1 MQKAHDASYNHHW
14 EDLPSIESPIIAL
27 QLNRIEQ
34 NIDTIDDRVVAF
46 DLSKANQT
54 DMLQAVRSIIY
65 TKATGTFR
73 ITFFNGTYVD
83 IDTDLEKLAVNFDY
97 DDNPESA
104 HYQQIIIT
112 LEDGTKKYIDVSA
125 LITQYE
131 FLASA
136 TINPIV
142 GADGTVSFE
151 VINGSITEDKLE
163 PNFLAN
169 CRIEVQLAQGYKEDA
184 EAWATGKRQGTD
196 VPDTDPTY
204 ENNSEYYAGQASNSA
219 SSALQT
225 KGECEEIL
233 AEVQAAASN
242 FSFWI
247 DFDTGQLMYDDNN
260 EYNFTVNYTT
270 GNLEWEVV
278 S

>member
-34 NIDTIDDRVVAF
+34 NIDTIDDRVVTF

-97 DDNPESA
+97 DDDPTSPT
-104 HYQQIIIT
+104 YQQIIIT
-112 LEDGTKKYIDVSA
+112 LEDGTKKYIDISA

-131 FLASA
+131 FANTSTIHYSIAGDGTISFSVPDGGITAEKLQPNYLADITAQANRAGQYATASSDSA
-136 TINPIV
+136 TLSQSWAEGDT
-142 GADGTVSFE
+142 GARVDEDTRNSKYYALQAEETVAELLAAFGISVIGTRLIFGATFDEQYEMTVS
-151 VINGSITEDKLE
+151 GTLLTITE
-163 PNFLAN
+163 
-169 CRIEVQLAQGYKEDA
+169 R
-184 EAWATGKRQGTD
+184 
-196 VPDTDPTY
+196 
-204 ENNSEYYAGQASNSA
+204 SNS
-219 SSALQT
+219 
-225 KGECEEIL
+225 
-233 AEVQAAASN
+233 
-242 FSFWI
+242 
-247 DFDTGQLMYDDNN
+247 
-260 EYNFTVNYTT
+260 
-270 GNLEWEVV
+270 
-278 S
+278 